1 MANYG
6 DKKANLMQKKHRDNE
21 VGHGETSN
29 VSSAVS
35 DALARVKASGEARA
49 FIQRFSVPYE
59 FPAYFTRDVFSEN
72 NDVLFEAL
80 TQAAGARRRRVVFCV
95 DAGVTRQ
102 MPDLP
107 RRITAYMGA
116 HREALELAGE
126 IEMVAGGEGCKNDP
140 ALVERLQQLLVS
152 RGVDRHSYVVGV
164 GGGALLDLIGYV
176 AATTH
181 RGIRHI
187 RIPTTVLAQNDSG
200 VGVKNGVNAFG
211 FKNMLGTFVPPV
223 AVINDSAFI
232 DILPGRDKRAGMAEA
247 VKVALIRDGEFFTWL
262 EEKAEA
268 LALFASEP
276 LDRLIRHCALL
287 HMRQISTGGD
297 PFERGSGRPLD
308 FGHWAAHKLE
318 ALSDYELRH
327 GEAVA
332 IGVALDTRYSVLAG
346 LLPPGGDDRVRA
358 LLERLGFALW
368 HPACAART
376 PDGGRLLLSG
386 LEEFREH
393 LGGELTIT
401 LLSGIGTSV
410 DVHEMDDALL
420 AEAIEWLR
428 PRDGA

>member
-1 MANYG
+1 M
-6 DKKANLMQKKHRDNE
+6 KR
-21 VGHGETSN
+21 
-29 VSSAVS
+29 
-35 DALARVKASGEARA
+35 ALSFNA
-49 FIQRFSVPYE
+49 FQWLIE
-59 FPAYFTRDVFSEN
+59 FPVYFTRDVLAESSSI
-72 NDVLFEAL
+72 LLEAMNRV
-80 TQAAGARRRRVVFCV
+80 AAGRRSRVVFFV
-95 DAGVTRQ
+95 DEGVLRE

-107 RRITAYMGA
+107 KRVAAYVAANAGQI
-116 HREALELAGE
+116 ELAGPVE
-126 IEMVAGGEGCKNDP
+126 VVEGGEQAKNAP
-140 ALVERLQQLLVS
+140 ELVERLQRLLVS
-152 RGVDRHSYVVGV
+152 RGVDRHSYVVAI
-164 GGGALLDLIGYV
+164 GGGAVLDLIGYV

-211 FKNMLGTFVPPV
+211 FKNMLGTFVPPI

-232 DILPGRDKRAGMAEA
+232 DVLPGRDKRAGMAEA
-247 VKVALIRDGEFFTWL
+247 VKVALIRDGAFFDWL

-276 LDRLIRHCALL
+276 LERLIRHCALL
-287 HMRQISTGGD
+287 HMRQISNGGD

-332 IGVALDTRYSVLAG
+332 IGVAIDTRYSVLAG
-346 LLPPGGDDRVRA
+346 LLPPGADLRVRA
-358 LLERLGFALW
+358 LLERLGFSLW
-368 HPACAART
+368 HETCDARRA
-376 PDGGRLLLSG
+376 GRQRLLLAG

-410 DVHEMDDALL
+410 DVHTMDHELL
-420 AEAIEWLR
+420 DQAIDWLR
-428 PRDGA
+428 PQGGA

>member
-1 MANYG
+1 VA
-6 DKKANLMQKKHRDNE
+6 
-21 VGHGETSN
+21 SP
-29 VSSAVS
+29 VS
-35 DALARVKASGEARA
+35 DALVKVECAGDARA

-59 FPAYFTRDVFSEN
+59 YPVYFTRDVFSDAN
-72 NDVLFEAL
+72 HILLEAMGHPS
-80 TQAAGARRRRVVFCV
+80 AARRRRVVFFLDEGLV
-95 DAGVTRQ
+95 RE

-107 RRITAYMGA
+107 RRIASYVAARGDDM
-116 HREALELAGE
+116 ELAGPVE
-126 IEMVAGGEGCKNDP
+126 VIDGGERCKNDP
-140 ALVERLQQLLVS
+140 QLVERLQRQLVS
-152 RGVDRHSYVVGV
+152 FGMDRHSYVVAV

-211 FKNMLGTFVPPV
+211 FKNMLGTFAPPV

-232 DILPGRDKRAGMAEA
+232 DVLPGRDKRAGMAEA
-247 VKVALIRDGEFFTWL
+247 VKVALIRDGAFFDWL

-318 ALSDYELRH
+318 ALSNYELRH

-332 IGVALDTRYSVLAG
+332 IGVAIDTRYSVLAG
-346 LLPPGGDDRVRA
+346 LMPPGGDVRVRA
-358 LLERLGFALW
+358 VLERLGFNLW
-368 HPACAART
+368 HPACDARREG
-376 PDGGRLLLSG
+376 DGQRLLLAG

-401 LLSGIGTSV
+401 LLTDLGTST
-410 DVHEMDDALL
+410 DVHAMDHALL
-420 AEAIEWLR
+420 ADAIEWLR
-428 PRDGA
+428 PQDGL

>member
-1 MANYG
+1 MG
-6 DKKANLMQKKHRDNE
+6 K
-21 VGHGETSN
+21 V
-29 VSSAVS
+29 VS
-35 DALARVKASGEARA
+35 DALAKIEPCREERT

-59 FPAYFTRDVFSEN
+59 FPVHFTRDVFSEVN
-72 NDVLFEAL
+72 PVLADTL
-80 TQAAGARRRRVVFCV
+80 IANPGARRRRAVFFLDEGVVREMPGLPKRI
-95 DAGVTRQ
+95 AGYLAAADV
-102 MPDLP
+102 
-107 RRITAYMGA
+107 
-116 HREALELAGE
+116 ELAVPVE
-126 IEMVAGGEGCKNDP
+126 IVGGGERAKNDP
-140 ALVERLQQLLVS
+140 ALVERLQRRLVDC
-152 RGVDRHSYVVGV
+152 GLDRHSYVVAV
-164 GGGALLDLIGYV
+164 GGGAMLDLVGYV

-211 FKNMLGTFVPPV
+211 YKNMLGTFVPPV

-232 DILPGRDKRAGMAEA
+232 DVLPGRDRRAGMAEA
-247 VKVALIRDGEFFTWL
+247 VKVALIRDGAFFSWL

-287 HMRQISTGGD
+287 HMRQIATGGD

-308 FGHWAAHKLE
+308 FGHWSAHKLE
-318 ALSDYELRH
+318 ALSNYELRH

-332 IGVALDTRYSVLAG
+332 IGIALDTRYSVLAG
-346 LLPPGGDDRVRA
+346 LLPPGEDRRVRA

-368 HPACAART
+368 HSACEACDAN
-376 PDGGRLLLSG
+376 GEKRLLAG

-393 LGGELTIT
+393 LGGELTVT

-410 DVHEMDDALL
+410 DVHTMDHELIG
-420 AEAIEWLR
+420 EAIEWLR
-428 PRDGA
+428 PQDGI